1 MKLKTL
7 LAVSALLLPT
17 LAMAAPQG
25 RANRRPQQSQK
36 ALCLD
41 IATAR
46 AHMITYNVTCK
57 GNSGEEAAQAPEVG
71 NASSLFQN
79 HGCQN
84 ILSEADVRNAMMA
97 EINRLGGRNLSNEQ
111 YCAAIKPTVDKAE
124 AQFGDADGVK

>member
-36 ALCLD
+36 ALCLH

-46 AHMITYNVTCK
+46 AHMITSNVTCK
-57 GNSGEEAAQAPEVG
+57 GNSREEAAQAPEVG

>member
-36 ALCLD
+36 AMCLD

-57 GNSGEEAAQAPEVG
+57 GNSREEAAQAPEVG

>member
-57 GNSGEEAAQAPEVG
+57 GNSREEAEQAPEVG
-71 NASSLFQN
+71 NASSLFHN
-79 HGCQN
+79 NG
-84 ILSEADVRNAMMA
+84 MMA

-124 AQFGDADGVK
+124 AQFGDADGAK

>member
-17 LAMAAPQG
+17 LALAAPQG
-25 RANRRPQQSQK
+25 RTNRRPQQSQK

-57 GNSGEEAAQAPEVG
+57 GNSREEAAQAPEVG

>member
-57 GNSGEEAAQAPEVG
+57 GNSREEAAQAPEVG

-84 ILSEADVRNAMMA
+84 ILSEADIHNATMA
-97 EINRLGGRNLSNEQ
+97 QINRLVGRNFSFAR
-111 YCAAIKPTVDKAE
+111 YCAVIKPTVDKAK
-124 AQFGDADGVK
+124 AQFGDADGAK

>member
-36 ALCLD
+36 ALCLN

-57 GNSGEEAAQAPEVG
+57 GNSREEAAQAPEVG

-111 YCAAIKPTVDKAE
+111 YCTAIKPTVDKAE

>member
-25 RANRRPQQSQK
+25 RTNRRPQQSQK

-57 GNSGEEAAQAPEVG
+57 GNSREEAAQAPEVG

>member
-17 LAMAAPQG
+17 LALAAPQG

-57 GNSGEEAAQAPEVG
+57 GNSREEAAQAPEVG

-79 HGCQN
+79 HGCQH

>member
-17 LAMAAPQG
+17 LALAAPQG

-57 GNSGEEAAQAPEVG
+57 GNSREEAAQAPEVG

-111 YCAAIKPTVDKAE
+111 NCAANKPTVDKAE

>member
-17 LAMAAPQG
+17 LALAAPQG
-25 RANRRPQQSQK
+25 RTNRRPQQSQK
-36 ALCLD
+36 AMCLN

-57 GNSGEEAAQAPEVG
+57 GNSREEAAQAPEVG

-84 ILSEADVRNAMMA
+84 ILSEADIHNATMA
-97 EINRLGGRNLSNEQ
+97 QINRLVGRNFSFAR
-111 YCAAIKPTVDKAE
+111 YCAVIKPTVDKAE
-124 AQFGDADGVK
+124 AQFGDADGAK

>member
-57 GNSGEEAAQAPEVG
+57 GNSREEAAQAPEVG

-84 ILSEADVRNAMMA
+84 ILSETDVRNAMMA

-124 AQFGDADGVK
+124 AQFGDADGAK

>member
-17 LAMAAPQG
+17 LALAAPQG

-57 GNSGEEAAQAPEVG
+57 GNSREEAAQAPEVG
-71 NASSLFQN
+71 NARSLFQN

>member
-46 AHMITYNVTCK
+46 AHMITYHVTCK
-57 GNSGEEAAQAPEVG
+57 GNSREEAAQAPEVG

>member
-17 LAMAAPQG
+17 LALAAPQG

-57 GNSGEEAAQAPEVG
+57 GNSREEAKQAPEVG

>member
-17 LAMAAPQG
+17 LALAAPQG

-57 GNSGEEAAQAPEVG
+57 GNSREEAAQAPEVG

-84 ILSEADVRNAMMA
+84 ILSEADIHNATMA
-97 EINRLGGRNLSNEQ
+97 QINRLVGRNFSFAR
-111 YCAAIKPTVDKAE
+111 YCAVIKPTVDKAK
-124 AQFGDADGVK
+124 AQFGDADGAK

>member
-36 ALCLD
+36 ALCLN

-57 GNSGEEAAQAPEVG
+57 GNSREEAKQAPEVG

>member
-57 GNSGEEAAQAPEVG
+57 GNSREEAAQAPEVG
-71 NASSLFQN
+71 NASSRFQN

>member
-46 AHMITYNVTCK
+46 AHMITYNVTCQ
-57 GNSGEEAAQAPEVG
+57 GNSREEAAQAPEVG

-84 ILSEADVRNAMMA
+84 ILSEADIHNATMA
-97 EINRLGGRNLSNEQ
+97 QINRLVGRNFSFAR
-111 YCAAIKPTVDKAE
+111 YCAVIKPTVDKAK
-124 AQFGDADGVK
+124 AQFGDADGAK

>member
-17 LAMAAPQG
+17 LALAAPQG
-25 RANRRPQQSQK
+25 RTNRRPQQSQK
-36 ALCLD
+36 AMCLN

-57 GNSGEEAAQAPEVG
+57 GNSREEAEQAPEAVK
-71 NASSLFQN
+71 ARSLFQN

-84 ILSEADVRNAMMA
+84 ILSEADIHNATMA
-97 EINRLGGRNLSNEQ
+97 QINRLVGRNFSFAR
-111 YCAAIKPTVDKAE
+111 YCAVIKPTVDKAK
-124 AQFGDADGVK
+124 AQFGDADGAK

>member
-57 GNSGEEAAQAPEVG
+57 GNSREEAAQAPEVG

-124 AQFGDADGVK
+124 AQFGDADGAK

>member
-41 IATAR
+41 IATAHN
-46 AHMITYNVTCK
+46 HMITYDTECK
-57 GNSGEEAAQAPEVG
+57 GNSREEAEQAPEAVK
-71 NASSLFQN
+71 ARSLFQN

>member
-36 ALCLD
+36 ALCLN

-57 GNSGEEAAQAPEVG
+57 GNSREEAAQAPEVG

-84 ILSEADVRNAMMA
+84 ILSEADVRNARMA

>member
-17 LAMAAPQG
+17 LALAAPQG
-25 RANRRPQQSQK
+25 RANRRPQQSQT

-57 GNSGEEAAQAPEVG
+57 GNSREEAAQAPEVG

>member
-57 GNSGEEAAQAPEVG
+57 GNSREEAAQAPEVG

-84 ILSEADVRNAMMA
+84 IFSEADVRNAMMA